1 MQITL
6 ANLAEATPQQVFDQ
20 VAVHLLQ
27 QNKQSRT
34 ILNGEGNPGC
44 AYRGDGGVMC
54 AAGCLIA
61 DSEYDKSMDTT
72 SPSSGTSW
80 SSLIARGVV
89 PTTQHDDMIGRLQ
102 TIHDTHKPY
111 HWRSALAGLADGYDL
126 VFKA

>member
-6 ANLAEATPQQVFDQ
+6 ANLAEATPQQVFNQ
-20 VAVHLLQ
+20 VSAHLLK
-27 QNKQSRT
+27 QNKQSKT
-34 ILNGEGNPGC
+34 ILNGKGNPGC

-72 SPSSGTSW
+72 SPSSGTAW
-80 SSLIARGVV
+80 HSLIARGIV

-102 TIHDTHKPY
+102 SLHDIQQPHY
-111 HWRSALAGLADGYDL
+111 WRSALAGLAADYNL